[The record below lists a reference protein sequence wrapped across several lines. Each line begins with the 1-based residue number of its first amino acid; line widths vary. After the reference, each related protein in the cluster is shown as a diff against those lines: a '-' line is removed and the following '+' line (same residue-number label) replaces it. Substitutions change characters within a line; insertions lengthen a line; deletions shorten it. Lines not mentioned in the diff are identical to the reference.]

1 MIKGVFL
8 SVAASSLFGF
18 IYYYVT
24 LLYPLNG
31 LELLGW
37 RMLMTVPIVSAFII
51 FSHEWHLVRHV
62 WHRIKRTPYLML
74 IIIINATI
82 TAIQFWIFMWAPING
97 KGLEVSLGYL
107 LIPLAMACIGYFG
120 YHEHLSTLKKSAI
133 IFAFIGVTNQILY
146 LGHIAWETLVVALGY
161 PFYYYL
167 RRRFYLSHIGSFWYE
182 MMLILPVAIY
192 FIITQTANWAA
203 LTTPHYLLLIL
214 GLGLISGIAWIFNLA
229 ANKILP
235 FSLFGLLS
243 YLEPILLVVVSLLLG
258 ERIHYREIPTY
269 CCLGLAITLLI
280 WEGLRFTLQRWRVH
294 SLLVNTSTLE
304 ISRKDDE

>member
-8 SVAASSLFGF
+8 SIAASTLFGI

-24 LLYPLNG
+24 LLKPLSG

-37 RMLMTVPIVSAFII
+37 RMLMTTPIVSAFIVL
-51 FSHEWHLVRHV
+51 SHEWHLVRHV

-74 IIIINATI
+74 IIMLNASI
-82 TAIQFWIFMWAPING
+82 TAVQFWIFMWAPMNG

-107 LIPLAMACIGYFG
+107 LIPLVMVCIGYFS
-120 YHEHLSTLKKSAI
+120 YHENLSTLKKLAVL
-133 IFAFIGVTNQILY
+133 FAFIGVANQIFY

-182 MMLILPVAIY
+182 MMLILPVAVY
-192 FIITQTANWAA
+192 FIITQTATWTV
-203 LTTPHYLLLIL
+203 LHTPHYLFLIL
-214 GLGLISGIAWIFNLA
+214 GLGLISGVAWICNLA

-243 YLEPILLVVVSLLLG
+243 YLEPALLVTVSLLLG
-258 ERIHYREIPTY
+258 EDIHSQEIPTY
-269 CCLGLAITLLI
+269 FCLGIAIALLI
-280 WEGLRFTLQRWRVH
+280 WEGVRFTIQRWKVH
-294 SLLVNTSTLE
+294 AQLANTNTLD
-304 ISRKDDE
+304 ISKEDI